1 MRDLTVCV
9 MGGLVQCISRASS
22 RLSSLRMRTA
32 TLMDSDMM
40 EVAAAAAA
48 AAAVEWERASRF
60 TSPN

>member
-40 EVAAAAAA
+40 EVAAAAV
-48 AAAVEWERASRF
+48 VEWERASRF